1 MKIIGLLAI
10 AAAILAGGSLKAQTW
25 VNGYERQNG
34 THVDGYYRSN
44 PNNTTI
50 DNYSTRGNYNPYT
63 GREGT
68 RSYDGL
74 QHYGSHNYGCTGF
87 RGYR

>member
-1 MKIIGLLAI
+1 MKIIRTLAI
-10 AAAILAGGSLKAQTW
+10 AAALLAGGSLRSQNW

-63 GREGT
+63 GQQGT

-74 QHYGSHNYGCTGF
+74 QHYNSPYM
-87 RGYR
+87 GYRGNR